1 MKEAAQKRA
10 AAGSASAEPKN
21 IIISIVQKAIQ

>member
-10 AAGSASAEPKN
+10 AAGSPSAESKN